1 MTNIPT
7 TLVLAMSADGKIN
20 SIDPKVPGDYD
31 PVDFAHLEY
40 QISLADLI
48 LVGAR
53 TIRIHGENLII
64 NNPELLAARKIRGQ
78 SPQPINCVVSRSL
91 DLSPTLPFFTQ
102 EIERWIFTTQNSLE
116 QNADATSLSEKAE
129 LIALGDTDL
138 DWEKGYTLMA
148 DRGIRKVVAL
158 GGGSLAASL
167 IKAGRIDDW
176 WLTIWPFIFGGKDA
190 PTPVEG
196 EGFLPHDAPRMELIE
211 TRQVG
216 NDVFLHYRTLK

>member
-1 MTNIPT
+1 MTNITT
-7 TLVLAMSADGKIN
+7 TLVLGMSVDGKIS
-20 SIDPKVPGDYD
+20 SIDPKTSGIDN

-40 QISLADLI
+40 QTSLADLT

-53 TIRIHGENLII
+53 TIRIQGGNFII

-91 DLSPTLPFFTQ
+91 DLSPTIPFFTQ

-116 QNADATSLSEKAE
+116 QNCDATSLSKKAE

-138 DWEKGYTLMA
+138 DWDKGYALMA
-148 DRGIRKVVAL
+148 ERGIRKIVVL

-167 IKAGRIDDW
+167 IKARRIDDW
-176 WLTIWPFIFGGKDA
+176 WLTIWPFILGGKDA

-196 EGFLPHDAPRMELIE
+196 EGFLANDVPRMELIE